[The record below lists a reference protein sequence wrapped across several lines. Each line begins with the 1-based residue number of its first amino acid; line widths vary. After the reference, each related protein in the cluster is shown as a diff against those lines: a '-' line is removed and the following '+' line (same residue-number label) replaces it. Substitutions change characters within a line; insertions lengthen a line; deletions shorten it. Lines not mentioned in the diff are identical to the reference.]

1 MLELDTAPRKILK
14 VAKEQGLVPKE
25 LKSRTF
31 TCHLGKEKTWINM
44 ANIQGRD

>member
-31 TCHLGKEKTWINM
+31 TCHLSNM